1 MSSLPSRSGGYWQA
15 APHRLT
21 DSLTSIL
28 EHILQRF
35 DKSPDNP
42 FDHVFEWR
50 VTVEQ
55 KTVKGDELADRL
67 ARYAGGVLR
76 IVAELPETK
85 EGRLLRDQLSR
96 SGTAP
101 GAHYAEARGGQSRS
115 DFIHKVALAAKEAR
129 ESVHWLRTAEYA
141 GFLKQNSAQLTAE
154 GRELTAIL
162 SASLQTA
169 RKNSPT
175 SNR

>member
-35 DKSPDNP
+35 GKSPDNP
-42 FDHVFEWR
+42 FDHFFEWR

-115 DFIHKVALAAKEAR
+115 DFIHKVALALDGNLAAAR
-129 ESVHWLRTAEYA
+129 VDLNRLDRGDAVSNTPGPRTR
-141 GFLKQNSAQLTAE
+141 N
-154 GRELTAIL
+154 GR
-162 SASLQTA
+162 
-169 RKNSPT
+169 P
-175 SNR
+175 